1 YILQDAG
8 PETVLADTAGRAAL
22 GEALS
27 GLRVLDPGAAY
38 AGSEDNPQVQGLTSR
53 HLAYV
58 IYTSGS
64 TGLPKGVMVEH
75 NCVVNEITSLSSKLQ
90 LLRNDRIL
98 QFASFSFDAS
108 VEEIFMALSSGCSLI
123 LRDDNWLSSSN
134 CFWLLCQ
141 KHKITVLDLPTQFW
155 SLLALDGLPVPNVI
169 RKVIIG
175 GEAVGEQALRSW
187 FVNEGINQSQLFNT
201 YGPTETCISS
211 IKYEVDGTFD
221 DPKIIGRPIANTRLY
236 LLNEQRQPVPL
247 GAPGELYIGGAGVA
261 RGYLNRPE

>member
-1 YILQDAG
+1 
-8 PETVLADTAGRAAL
+8 
-22 GEALS
+22 
-27 GLRVLDPGAAY
+27 
-38 AGSEDNPQVQGLTSR
+38 
-53 HLAYV
+53 
-58 IYTSGS
+58 
-64 TGLPKGVMVEH
+64 MVEH

-134 CFWLLCQ
+134 RFWLLCQ

-187 FVNEGINQSQLFNT
+187 FVNEGINQSQLINT

-261 RGYLNRPE
+261 RGYLNRPELTDERFLADP